1 MHSGLG
7 CGIEFVSANTPLAA
21 TKNRLVAIGV
31 CVIELIVTWT
41 TSTAAIA
48 ALASVLAAIGVRF
61 GAPVV
66 AQVWLDQPL
75 DHHLFPPRIDLLPL
89 ETVSLS

>member
-1 MHSGLG
+1 LHSGLG

-48 ALASVLAAIGVRF
+48 ALASVLAAIWVRF

-66 AQVWLDQPL
+66 AQLWLDQRL
-75 DHHLFPPRIDLLPL
+75 DQR
-89 ETVSLS
+89 SL